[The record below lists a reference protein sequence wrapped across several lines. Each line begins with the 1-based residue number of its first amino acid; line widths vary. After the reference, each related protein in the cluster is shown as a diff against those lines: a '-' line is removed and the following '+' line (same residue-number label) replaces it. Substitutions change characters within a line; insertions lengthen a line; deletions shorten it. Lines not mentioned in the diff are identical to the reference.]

1 LIEAGRSSQLD
12 RAIEHCAPCA
22 TRHAGLDAKAPNG
35 RGTPQRRALAGPR
48 AGMQPRRCTGGAHL
62 RAAQEMSAIDSQSSD
77 RVPRSRGRSQR
88 ADPPGRARPQRRC
101 RRRFIFVTRVERF
114 FHVSASVRAL
124 GSNAPTWS
132 DHMSNDPRELEKK
145 FWDALKSDR
154 TMMLGL
160 DGVEDGHARPMT
172 AQAENDAGPIW
183 FFTAIDN
190 AIVANLGRGNRA
202 IATFTAKD
210 HDLFASIKGNLSV
223 DNDRATIDRLWNPVV
238 AAWYEGKDEP
248 KIALLR
254 LDAEDAEIWLNGSSL
269 LAGVKMLFGVDPK
282 QDYQD
287 KVAQVDLR

>member
-1 LIEAGRSSQLD
+1 
-12 RAIEHCAPCA
+12 
-22 TRHAGLDAKAPNG
+22 
-35 RGTPQRRALAGPR
+35 
-48 AGMQPRRCTGGAHL
+48 
-62 RAAQEMSAIDSQSSD
+62 
-77 RVPRSRGRSQR
+77 
-88 ADPPGRARPQRRC
+88 
-101 RRRFIFVTRVERF
+101 
-114 FHVSASVRAL
+114 
-124 GSNAPTWS
+124 
-132 DHMSNDPRELEKK
+132 MSNDPRELEKK

-223 DNDRATIDRLWNPVV
+223 DKDRATIDRLWNPFV
-238 AAWYEGKDEP
+238 AAWYEGKDDA

>member
-1 LIEAGRSSQLD
+1 VRLSCCGAMAVHSVQIIGKNLVVRS
-12 RAIEHCAPCA
+12 R
-22 TRHAGLDAKAPNG
+22 
-35 RGTPQRRALAGPR
+35 
-48 AGMQPRRCTGGAHL
+48 PRR
-62 RAAQEMSAIDSQSSD
+62 S
-77 RVPRSRGRSQR
+77 
-88 ADPPGRARPQRRC
+88 
-101 RRRFIFVTRVERF
+101 RFIFVTKLKRF
-114 FHVSASVRAL
+114 FHGDASACAL

-145 FWDALKSDR
+145 FWAALKSDR

-183 FFTAIDN
+183 FFTAVDN

-223 DNDRATIDRLWNPVV
+223 DNDRATIDRLWNPFV
-238 AAWYEGKDEP
+238 AAWYEGKDDP

-269 LAGVKMLFGVDPK
+269 MAGVKMLFGVDPK

-287 KVAQVDLR
+287 KVAEVDLR